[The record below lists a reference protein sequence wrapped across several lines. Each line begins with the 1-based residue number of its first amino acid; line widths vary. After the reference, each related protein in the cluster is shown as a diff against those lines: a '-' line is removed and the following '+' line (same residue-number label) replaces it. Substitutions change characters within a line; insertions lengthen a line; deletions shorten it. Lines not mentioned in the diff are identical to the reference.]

1 MPDFNDQFS
10 RFMDQFQQGSRADA
24 RNNEEIATTLRELL
38 EKQEEMHQYQ
48 VAQDR
53 LRKSGKR
60 EDDIENERSR
70 KIVEGHQEKVEKG
83 DTKTGSIL
91 GEMLSLFKSP
101 AILGAAIGLAF
112 ADSLT
117 KVNLRETLFAG
128 TILSKV
134 GGTSLLKGMEK
145 IATAGPRGIGAAGR
159 ALSRTGA
166 AGVVG
171 GAMRGVGAAGGGI
184 FATIKG
190 LIKPFLSL
198 LKPVM
203 SVVKLFAKASI
214 VLTPV
219 IAIIEGAM
227 KAFEVFKGGGSIAE
241 VIMGFLLG
249 ALESLTI
256 GILEG
261 ITTLG
266 NWLVSF
272 VETLP
277 DIIGDIIDGVF
288 DFFANLFGGEA
299 STPIGPNAARLCVQ
313 TWECFERRRNNGCK
327 INMGFVQN
335 GPQDFME
342 IIGSNRRCNMG
353 TW

>member
-24 RNNEEIATTLRELL
+24 RNNEEIVTTLRELL
-38 EKQEEMHQYQ
+38 EKQEEMHEYQ

-60 EDDIENERSR
+60 EDDIEDERSR

-134 GGTSLLKGMEK
+134 GGAGLLKGMEK
-145 IATAGPRGIGAAGR
+145 IATAAPRGIGAAGR
-159 ALSRTGA
+159 ALSKTGA
-166 AGVVG
+166 GMKAGKAATTAKVAG
-171 GAMRGVGAAGGGI
+171 GALRGVGAVGGGI
-184 FATIKG
+184 FATIRG
-190 LIKPFLSL
+190 LLKPFLSL

-227 KAFEVFKGGGSIAE
+227 KAV
-241 VIMGFLLG
+241 
-249 ALESLTI
+249 
-256 GILEG
+256 
-261 ITTLG
+261 
-266 NWLVSF
+266 
-272 VETLP
+272 
-277 DIIGDIIDGVF
+277 
-288 DFFANLFGGEA
+288 
-299 STPIGPNAARLCVQ
+299 
-313 TWECFERRRNNGCK
+313 
-327 INMGFVQN
+327 
-335 GPQDFME
+335 
-342 IIGSNRRCNMG
+342 
-353 TW
+353 